1 MYLGMPTIT
10 SRVTKD
16 TFGYLCEK
24 FDRRLSGWK
33 KKYLSLAGRITLAK
47 STLNSIASY
56 AMQTAKIPRTI
67 CDNLDR
73 KSRRFIWGGDEDHK
87 RIHLL
92 AWECLQ
98 KPTDQGGLG
107 IRPSRQANS
116 TFLTK
121 LGWRVLTEPNALWS
135 RVLGSKYC
143 KGRCDLEM
151 FEPKANMSN
160 VWRWITDN
168 VNTLWNGA
176 RVAVNNGRNTLFW
189 DHKWATNQPLCDLAT
204 QEIPENL
211 SGATV
216 AEMWDINTGWK

>member
-1 MYLGMPTIT
+1 M
-10 SRVTKD
+10 
-16 TFGYLCEK
+16 
-24 FDRRLSGWK
+24 
-33 KKYLSLAGRITLAK
+33 
-47 STLNSIASY
+47 
-56 AMQTAKIPRTI
+56 
-67 CDNLDR
+67 
-73 KSRRFIWGGDEDHK
+73 
-87 RIHLL
+87 
-92 AWECLQ
+92 
-98 KPTDQGGLG
+98 
-107 IRPSRQANS
+107 
-116 TFLTK
+116 
-121 LGWRVLTEPNALWS
+121 LTEPNALWS